1 MLRIH
6 RPQTALDAKFCGE
19 FAVTAALI
27 AGSCGRAELS
37 DAFVRRT
44 DIQDFIGKVRIHA
57 LPEKDPDEPGFSPFD
72 RVRLTLREG
81 REVTSEPVTRPRGHF
96 TRPVNGERLW
106 RKFADC
112 AGDVLDPTEAQ
123 ALFESLQSLPRLSSV
138 ADLGLLPV
146 SRAAVN

>member
-1 MLRIH
+1 MR
-6 RPQTALDAKFCGE
+6 
-19 FAVTAALI
+19 
-27 AGSCGRAELS
+27 RA
-37 DAFVRRT
+37 
-44 DIQDFIGKVRIHA
+44 DIQDFIGKVRIQA

-112 AGDVLDPTEAQ
+112 AGDVLEPTEAQ
-123 ALFESLQSLPRLSSV
+123 ALFDSLQSLPRLSSV